1 MRVRAAAPADIP
13 AIVRLRARAY
23 ARTAQSSP
31 EAAEAYMRRIL
42 FENPWREGALPSLV
56 AEDGGDLVAFI
67 GVLTRPMT
75 LDGRA
80 IRMAVPTQLMADP
93 DKGALAGLL
102 LLRQVMGGE
111 QELTVADAANGDA
124 RRIWEKLGG
133 ATCQLY
139 STVWTAPVRPLRAAA
154 IGWGSSPPARLARL
168 LTKPLALLGDAVR
181 APARLGDLEL
191 APLDGATAAGHLA
204 EVAPRRGLVPRYEP
218 ESFAWLLD
226 RVRDQAAGAEV
237 LARAVRAG
245 GALLGWYVA
254 VAGPTHA
261 NLLQL
266 AALPGRYADVLRAAR
281 ADARRAGAVFL
292 SHRYDPLAVD
302 SWTASGARLER
313 RGPWTLVH
321 GRDPRA
327 ERAVLVGDAFLT
339 RLEGEAWLSF

>member
-1 MRVRAAAPADIP
+1 M
-13 AIVRLRARAY
+13 
-23 ARTAQSSP
+23 
-31 EAAEAYMRRIL
+31 
-42 FENPWREGALPSLV
+42 
-56 AEDGGDLVAFI
+56 
-67 GVLTRPMT
+67 
-75 LDGRA
+75 
-80 IRMAVPTQLMADP
+80 
-93 DKGALAGLL
+93 
-102 LLRQVMGGE
+102 
-111 QELTVADAANGDA
+111 
-124 RRIWEKLGG
+124 
-133 ATCQLY
+133 
-139 STVWTAPVRPLRAAA
+139 
-154 IGWGSSPPARLARL
+154 
-168 LTKPLALLGDAVR
+168 
-181 APARLGDLEL
+181 
-191 APLDGATAAGHLA
+191 
-204 EVAPRRGLVPRYEP
+204 PRYEP